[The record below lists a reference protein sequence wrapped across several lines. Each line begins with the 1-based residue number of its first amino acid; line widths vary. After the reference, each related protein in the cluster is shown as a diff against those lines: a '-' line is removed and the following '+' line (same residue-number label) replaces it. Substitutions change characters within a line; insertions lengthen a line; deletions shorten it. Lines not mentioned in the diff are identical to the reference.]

1 MAVPGLR
8 MVKYLLLIL
17 TALAA
22 LIAASAS
29 SFSPG
34 AAQVLERALKPAAAQ
49 TTRIGAYTWL
59 EDYGIGIKLAPAV
72 RRAEYPRLLAGDSP
86 DAQPVSTGLWDLG
99 PDGASAIKKRLEAKG
114 ARFEAAAGMEFSVRG
129 QPAVL
134 RGMWARIDLGG
145 GRQGAL
151 LDFTVNERK
160 LGLLFANEAGAAG
173 TLAGS
178 RDALLRDAVM
188 LAGATDGSCSPLIME
203 GRYACV
209 LPGWQRLGNRFYADV
224 PGGWLGLRLFQVS
237 ESDHESL
244 DALLRSL
251 EGDLTAAN
259 FRPAGG
265 SRPVVAGVTAF
276 LREYFR
282 NDGYVQRVLYAKL
295 GGGYLVALVQA
306 PEGARDQLAT
316 RTDEFI
322 AGITELGIGSE
333 AGAWPLPFSPVQNLR
348 LTAWQ
353 DGQRI
358 LWGALFDDTRRGQ
371 VLWRQDSVF
380 WHIKAVRNGQI
391 VAERTGYANSSRALN
406 PLVDAEARQIEFT
419 GDWSGQL
426 ELELEVGGL
435 RTRATVNVR

>member
-1 MAVPGLR
+1 
-8 MVKYLLLIL
+8 MVKYLLLL
-17 TALAA
+17 VACAAA
-22 LIAASAS
+22 LIVASAS
-29 SFSPG
+29 SFSPS
-34 AAQVLERALKPAAAQ
+34 AAQVLERALKPAAAHS
-49 TTRIGAYTWL
+49 TRVGAYTWL

-72 RRAEYPRLLAGDSP
+72 RRADHPRLLAGDSP

-99 PDGASAIKKRLEAKG
+99 PDGTASIKRRLEAKG
-114 ARFEAAAGMEFSVRG
+114 ARFEAATGMDFSVRG
-129 QPAVL
+129 QPGLV
-134 RGMWARIDLGG
+134 RGTWARIDLGS
-145 GRQGAL
+145 GRQAAL
-151 LDFTVNERK
+151 LEFTVNERK
-160 LGLLFANEAGAAG
+160 LGLLFASEAGATG

-178 RDALLRDAVM
+178 RDALLRDTVI
-188 LAGATDGSCSPLIME
+188 LPGATEGSCSPLIME

-224 PGGWLGLRLFQVS
+224 PGGWLGLRMFQVS
-237 ESDHESL
+237 ESDHDSL

-265 SRPVVAGVTAF
+265 SRPMVAGVTAF

-322 AGITELGIGSE
+322 AGITELGIEGGAS
-333 AGAWPLPFSPVQNLR
+333 AWPLPFGQVQNLR
-348 LTAWQ
+348 LVAWQ

-406 PLVDAEARQIEFT
+406 PLVDAEERQIEFT
-419 GDWSGQL
+419 GDWAGQL

-435 RTRATVNVR
+435 RTRATVSVR